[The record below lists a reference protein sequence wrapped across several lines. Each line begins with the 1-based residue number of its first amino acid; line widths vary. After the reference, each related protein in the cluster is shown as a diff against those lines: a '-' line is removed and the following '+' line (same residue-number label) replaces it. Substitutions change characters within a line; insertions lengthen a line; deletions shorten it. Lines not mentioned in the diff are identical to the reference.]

1 MSTQFEPP
9 TQKREFSCGSIL
21 PGRPA
26 PSLWLSTK
34 WAMTLAASVGA
45 ALGSLLTS
53 SSTAAI
59 ASDAGYEALL
69 AEVTASTEVP
79 PRHEAARAL
88 LSRSRSLGVVPL
100 RALPYLM
107 AGDDLTRDDLAL
119 YLAKVIPE
127 MGNDWR
133 RMAQASLD
141 ADDSPLTAM
150 ASGLSPSVAI
160 QPSMIEKA
168 GHLPQDRAENAIDAI
183 ADGVYP
189 TLEFARG
196 VADLVRSDSNPL
208 RKLGAV
214 ASLRLGVNVPI
225 AVHVLIEDRAE
236 RTGSRGIDLLLINAL
251 ETCPV
256 DWAPAMQSIVI
267 DFRSLTSLGRVLL
280 SRPSLCSRAPTLTYT
295 GLSSQSFEVRCD
307 YACSTARCGV
317 PAMVRDAVD
326 HLVPLFEQALD
337 REDKLRV
344 ERLLNSIA
352 CTGTTGRPAIPALL
366 RNIGRIHRSTIE
378 DVVEAISAC
387 ADPTDEPAIVEA
399 AQRSS
404 DDQVRRALDRTAK
417 RVRDGLRP
425 KLTDCGPR

>member
-1 MSTQFEPP
+1 MSAQFEPP
-9 TQKREFSCGSIL
+9 TQKREFSCGATL
-21 PGRPA
+21 PGRPG
-26 PSLWLSTK
+26 PSLRLSTK
-34 WAMTLAASVGA
+34 WAMTLAALVGA

-53 SSTAAI
+53 NATVAI
-59 ASDAGYEALL
+59 ASDAGYEALM

-88 LSRSRSLGVVPL
+88 LSRSRSLGVVPF

-189 TLEFARG
+189 TLEFVRG

-208 RKLGAV
+208 RMLGAV
-214 ASLRLGVNVPI
+214 ASLRLGVNVP
-225 AVHVLIEDRAE
+225 AAAHVLIESRAE
-236 RTGSRGIDLLLINAL
+236 RTGSRGIDLILIDAL

-256 DWAPAMQSIVI
+256 DWAPAMQSIVT
-267 DFRSLTSLGRVLL
+267 DLRSLMSLGRVLL
-280 SRPSLCSRAPTLTYT
+280 SRPSLCSRVPTLTYT

-307 YACSTARCGV
+307 YACATARCGV
-317 PAMVRDAVD
+317 PSMISDAVD

-344 ERLLNSIA
+344 ERLVHAIA

-366 RNIGRIHRSTIE
+366 RSIDRIHGSTIE

-387 ADPTDEPAIVEA
+387 ADPTDAPAIVEA

-425 KLTDCGPR
+425 KLTGCGPR